1 PPTPPAFDLSAEF
14 THPDKAIMDV
24 LSDFVEKNRGSP
36 HYPNLLSKLLASARL
51 RELGV
56 GFNVIPIP
64 DKQEWKASWHE
75 EGKPNWL
82 GTILT
87 AADGRPKLSYTAS
100 VTGCIEKDGGK
111 GGYGVVLF
119 DHFGRPKVASVGV
132 SLKGKLPL
140 IYYEFQ
146 GVRSALQLA
155 FDHGFGDEI
164 KLYCNSVAVRNIL
177 NLCLELTCC
186 TPVCMGEVGRWNG
199 HKLCTACA
207 GLLLYGHRVMEDDFN
222 LLFPV
227 ISDILDLFYKVNN
240 FKTVNVRPCS
250 GSDHLARYF
259 SISTT
264 QKKIDWFGLLVDE
277 FELYE
282 MVMKP
287 NEIPE
292 EVVDTVYDE
301 VFTGDRVHSSLIMV
315 EERSKVNEYTHPKL
329 LYRKLRKFGTHSI
342 LPKNFE
348 EIVRDSGTV
357 SPWYY

>member
-1 PPTPPAFDLSAEF
+1 MIGLRSHSILPSTIPIPRVANGSLSSFVKNLSSRISTQLSGSTEKQNNVLPPSPEKEDQRPQREFVELNAEPLTPPAFDLSAEF

-36 HYPNLLSKLLASARL
+36 IYHCLLIKLLASARL

-56 GFNVIPIP
+56 GYNVIPIP

-140 IYYEFQ
+140 IYYDFQ

-155 FDHGFGDEI
+155 FDHGFGMKSNCI
-164 KLYCNSVAVRNIL
+164 AIQ
-177 NLCLELTCC
+177 
-186 TPVCMGEVGRWNG
+186 
-199 HKLCTACA
+199 
-207 GLLLYGHRVMEDDFN
+207 
-222 LLFPV
+222 LLFV
-227 ISDILDLFYKVNN
+227 IFLIFVLSLHV
-240 FKTVNVRPCS
+240 
-250 GSDHLARYF
+250 ARQY
-259 SISTT
+259 
-264 QKKIDWFGLLVDE
+264 V
-277 FELYE
+277 
-282 MVMKP
+282 
-287 NEIPE
+287 
-292 EVVDTVYDE
+292 
-301 VFTGDRVHSSLIMV
+301 
-315 EERSKVNEYTHPKL
+315 
-329 LYRKLRKFGTHSI
+329 
-342 LPKNFE
+342 
-348 EIVRDSGTV
+348 
-357 SPWYY
+357 